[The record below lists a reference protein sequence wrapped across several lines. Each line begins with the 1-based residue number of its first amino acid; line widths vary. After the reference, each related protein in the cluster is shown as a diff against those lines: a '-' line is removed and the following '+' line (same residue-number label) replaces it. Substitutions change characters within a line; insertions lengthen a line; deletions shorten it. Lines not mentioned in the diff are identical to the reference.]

1 MLILMKSDSSQEE
14 RKAVCKHIEK
24 LGFKPHPIPGE
35 HNCAIGITG
44 NDGPINESEFLP
56 LNGVVKCIRVT
67 SPYKLAGRDFNPK
80 GTKVKVGS
88 VTFGEGHFVN
98 IAGPC
103 SVESEEQ
110 TLRIAKAV
118 KEHGAHVLRG
128 GAFKPRTSPYSFQ
141 GLGLEGLKILK
152 KASLEFDIPI
162 ITEAIDFESLSMVA
176 EYADIIQIGA
186 RNMQNF
192 ALLQEVGRI
201 NKAVVLKRG
210 ISATL
215 EEWLSSAEY
224 IMQNGNNK
232 VILCERGIRSF
243 DKYTRNL
250 LDLSAVPSIKTLSHL
265 PVIVDPSH
273 GTGRKELIS
282 PMAKGSLAVGAHGI
296 MVEVHDKPREALS
309 DGYQALLPAEFAK
322 LSGEVFQMSQSLS
335 DM

>member
-1 MLILMKSDSSQEE
+1 MLVLMKPDSSQKE
-14 RKAVCKHIEK
+14 REIVCWHIKK
-24 LGFKPHPIPGE
+24 LGFNAHLIPGE
-35 HNCAIGITG
+35 HSCAIGITG
-44 NDGPINESEFLP
+44 NDRPIKESEFLS
-56 LNGVVKCIRVT
+56 LGGVTKCIRVS
-67 SPYKLAGRDFNPK
+67 SPYKLAGINFNPK
-80 GTKVKVGS
+80 RTKVKVGS

-103 SVESEEQ
+103 SVESEKQ
-110 TLRIAKAV
+110 TLRIARSV
-118 KEHGAHVLRG
+118 KENGADILRG

-141 GLGLEGLKILK
+141 GLGLNGLKILK
-152 KASLEFDIPI
+152 KASLDFDIPI
-162 ITEAIDFESLSMVA
+162 ITEAIDFESLRLVA

-192 ALLQEVGRI
+192 PLLQEVGRI

-224 IMQNGNNK
+224 IMQNGNNQ

-265 PVIVDPSH
+265 PIIVDPSH
-273 GTGRKELIS
+273 GTGRKELIK

-296 MVEVHDKPREALS
+296 MVEVHDKPTEALS
-309 DGYQALLPAEFAK
+309 DGHQALLPEEFAS
-322 LSGEVFQMSQSLS
+322 LSSEVMKMYQSLN
-335 DM
+335 

>member
-1 MLILMKSDSSQEE
+1 MLVLMEPDSSQEQ
-14 RKAVCKHIEK
+14 RKAVCHHIEK

-35 HNCAIGITG
+35 HSCAIGITG
-44 NDGPINESEFLP
+44 NDEPIKETEFLP
-56 LNGVVKCIRVT
+56 LSGVVKCIRVT
-67 SPYKLAGRDFNPK
+67 SPYKLAGRSFNPK

-103 SVESEEQ
+103 SVESEDQ
-110 TLRIAKAV
+110 TLRIARAV
-118 KEHGAHVLRG
+118 KKSGAHVLRG

-162 ITEAIDFESLSMVA
+162 ITEAIDFESLSMVS

-224 IMQNGNNK
+224 IMQNGNNQ

-250 LDLSAVPSIKTLSHL
+250 LDLSAVPSIKNLSHL

-282 PMAKGSLAVGAHGI
+282 PMTKGALAVGAHGV

-309 DGYQALLPAEFAK
+309 DGYQALLPVEFAK
-322 LSGEVFQMSQSLS
+322 LSSEVFKMNQAIN
-335 DM
+335 

>member
-1 MLILMKSDSSQEE
+1 MLILMKPDSSQKE
-14 RKAVCKHIEK
+14 REAVCQHIDK
-24 LGFKPHPIPGE
+24 LGFKAHPIPGE
-35 HNCAIGITG
+35 HSFAIGITG
-44 NDGPINESEFLP
+44 NDGPIKEREFLP
-56 LNGVVKCIRVT
+56 LGGVVKCIRVT
-67 SPYKLAGRDFNPK
+67 SPYKLAGKKFNPK

-103 SVESEEQ
+103 SIESEEQ
-110 TLRIAKAV
+110 TLRIARSV
-118 KEHGAHVLRG
+118 KKHGADVLRG

-141 GLGLEGLKILK
+141 GLGLDGLKILK
-152 KASLEFDIPI
+152 EASLELDIPI
-162 ITEAIDFESLSMVA
+162 ITEAIDFESLKLVA

-192 ALLQEVGRI
+192 PLLKEVGRTK
-201 NKAVVLKRG
+201 KAVVLKRG
-210 ISATL
+210 LSATL

-224 IMQNGNNK
+224 IMQNGNDQ

-265 PVIVDPSH
+265 PIIVDPSH
-273 GTGRKELIS
+273 GTGRKELIA
-282 PMAKGSLAVGAHGI
+282 PMSKGSLAVGAHGI

-309 DGYQALLPAEFAK
+309 DGYQALLPEEFAH
-322 LSGEVFQMSQSLS
+322 LSSEVLKMSQSLN
-335 DM
+335 

>member
-1 MLILMKSDSSQEE
+1 MLVLMEPDSTQEQ
-14 RKAVCKHIEK
+14 RKAVCHHIEK

-35 HNCAIGITG
+35 HSCAIGITG
-44 NDGPINESEFLP
+44 NDGPIKETEFLP
-56 LNGVVKCIRVT
+56 LSGVVKCIRVT
-67 SPYKLAGRDFNPK
+67 SPYKLAGRSFNPK

-110 TLRIAKAV
+110 TLRIARAV
-118 KEHGAHVLRG
+118 KKHGAHVLRG

-152 KASLEFDIPI
+152 KASLELDIPI
-162 ITEAIDFESLSMVA
+162 ITEAIDFESLRMVS

-224 IMQNGNNK
+224 IMQNGNNQ

-250 LDLSAVPSIKTLSHL
+250 LDLSAVPSIKNLSHL

-273 GTGRKELIS
+273 GTGRKELIP
-282 PMAKGSLAVGAHGI
+282 PMTKGALAVGAHGV

-309 DGYQALLPAEFAK
+309 DGYQALLPVEFAK
-322 LSGEVFQMSQSLS
+322 LSSEVFKMNQSIN
-335 DM
+335 

>member
-1 MLILMKSDSSQEE
+1 MLVLMKPESNEEE
-14 RKAVCKHIEK
+14 RKAVCSHIEK
-24 LGFKPHPIPGE
+24 LGFKAHPIPGE
-35 HNCAIGITG
+35 HSCAIGITG
-44 NDGPINESEFLP
+44 NDGPLKESEFLS
-56 LNGVVKCIRVT
+56 LSGVVKCLRVT
-67 SPYKLAGRDFNPK
+67 SPYKLAGKKFNPK
-80 GTKVKVGS
+80 GTEVKVGS
-88 VTFGEGHFVN
+88 VTFGEGHFVS

-103 SVESEEQ
+103 SVESEDQ
-110 TLRIAKAV
+110 TMRIARAV
-118 KEHGAHVLRG
+118 KERGAQVLRG

-152 KASLEFDIPI
+152 KASEETGLPI
-162 ITEAIDFESLSMVA
+162 ISEAIDFESLKMVA

-224 IMQNGNNK
+224 IMQNGNSK

-265 PVIVDPSH
+265 PIIVDPSH
-273 GTGRKELIS
+273 GTGRKELIA
-282 PMAKGSLAVGAHGI
+282 PMAKGALAVGAHGI

-309 DGYQALLPAEFAK
+309 DGHQALLPHEFAALNSEVVK
-322 LSGEVFQMSQSLS
+322 LGQALI
-335 DM
+335 